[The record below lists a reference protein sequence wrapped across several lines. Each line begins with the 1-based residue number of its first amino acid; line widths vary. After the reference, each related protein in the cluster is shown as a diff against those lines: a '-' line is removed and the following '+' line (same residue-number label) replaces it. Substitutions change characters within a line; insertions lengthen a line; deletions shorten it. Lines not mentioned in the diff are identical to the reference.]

1 MARNLNSMGILMC
14 GSGQGIFIGSGN
26 ANRMVILNSI
36 CAGTP
41 PPPPLPD
48 KVRLLNVLS
57 SVKDSA
63 Y

>member
-26 ANRMVILNSI
+26 ANRMVNLNSI

-41 PPPPLPD
+41 SPPLPD